1 MLTNTVLSLTAV
13 PLQARRMSRP
23 FCSNTVI
30 ICYQWSTRVQKK
42 AGHRAVW
49 ISFRSCSN
57 QTEVTAEVSSLE
69 MMLKGFDGS
78 MLFDLERCRTA

>member
-1 MLTNTVLSLTAV
+1 M
-13 PLQARRMSRP
+13 
-23 FCSNTVI
+23 
-30 ICYQWSTRVQKK
+30 QKK